1 MENDIKSAVKMY
13 ILDEFLPGEDPNELA
28 DTTPLITGR
37 ILDSLSTLK
46 LVTFLEENYRIE
58 FHAYEVKVDNLN
70 TLNDIAHIVQSKL

>member
-1 MENDIKSAVKMY
+1 MKDDIKNTVRMY
-13 ILDEFLPGEDPNELA
+13 ILDEFLPGEDPNELT

-58 FHAYEVKVDNLN
+58 FQAHEVKVDNLN
-70 TLNDIAHIVQSKL
+70 TLSDIARIVQSKL